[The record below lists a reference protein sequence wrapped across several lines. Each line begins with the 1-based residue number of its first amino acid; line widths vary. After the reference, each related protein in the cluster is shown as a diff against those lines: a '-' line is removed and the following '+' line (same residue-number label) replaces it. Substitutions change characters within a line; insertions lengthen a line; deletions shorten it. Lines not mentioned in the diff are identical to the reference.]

1 MPTPLPPEVRDLL
14 TLSLV
19 SGIGPRL
26 TAALLER
33 FGSAG
38 AALRANIAELSAVPY
53 ITSRLAESITQ
64 APARADVAAELERM
78 DRHGVRLI
86 ALGTP
91 EYPPLLANIPDPP
104 YLLYV
109 RGTLTAADANAV
121 ALVGSRG
128 CTDHGRRV
136 AARLSAGLARAGV
149 TVVSGLA
156 RGIDGTAHRA
166 ALEAG
171 GRTLAVLAG
180 GLSRIYP
187 PEHTELAREVEAA
200 GAVLTE
206 TRMEQEPLAGL
217 FPVRNRI
224 ISGLS
229 KVVVLIEAAQKSG
242 ALITARHAAEQG
254 RTVMAVP
261 GPVDAPSSDG
271 THELIRT
278 GAVLCRGVE
287 DVLEELHGVSAM
299 ATAAKKAASAP
310 AAPPAPSGPPPGMD
324 DTQRRIWDTL
334 TEARHLDELV
344 QRLGL
349 GVPQVSG
356 ALLMME
362 MKKVVRRLPGNR
374 YERCGR

>member
-1 MPTPLPPEVRDLL
+1 MTTPLSPEVRDLL

-19 SGIGPRL
+19 PGIGPRL

-33 FGSAG
+33 FGSAA
-38 AALRANIAELSAVPY
+38 AALHASAAQLCEVPY
-53 ITSRLAESITQ
+53 ISPRLAELLTQ
-64 APARADVAAELERM
+64 ALTRSDATAELERL

-91 EYPPLLANIPDPP
+91 EYPPALANIPDPP
-104 YLLYV
+104 HLLYV
-109 RGTLTAADANAV
+109 RGTLTAADAKAV
-121 ALVGSRG
+121 ALVGSRH
-128 CTDHGRRV
+128 CTDYGRRV

-149 TVVSGLA
+149 TVISGLA
-156 RGIDGTAHRA
+156 RGIDGVAHRA
-166 ALEAG
+166 VLQAG

-187 PEHTELAREVEAA
+187 PEHADLAREVEAS

-206 TRMEQEPLAGL
+206 SKMEQEPLAGL

-229 KVVVLIEAAQKSG
+229 RAVVLIEAAQKSG
-242 ALITARHAAEQG
+242 ALITASHAAEQG

-261 GPVDAPSSDG
+261 GPVDAASSGG
-271 THELIRT
+271 THELIRK
-278 GAVLCRGVE
+278 GAILCRGVE
-287 DVLEELHGVSAM
+287 DILEELHGVSAM
-299 ATAAKKAASAP
+299 AGTEKRDASAP
-310 AAPPAPSGPPPGMD
+310 AVPSGPPPGLD
-324 DTQRRIWDTL
+324 DAQRRIWDML
-334 TEARHLDELV
+334 TEACHLDQLV

-349 GVPQVSG
+349 AVPQVSG
-356 ALLMME
+356 ALMMLE

-374 YERCGR
+374 YERC

>member
-1 MPTPLPPEVRDLL
+1 MTISLSADVRDLL
-14 TLSLV
+14 ALSLV
-19 SGIGPRL
+19 AGVGPRL

-33 FGSAG
+33 FGSAS
-38 AALRANIAELSAVPY
+38 AVLRARAAELSSVPY
-53 ITSRLAESITQ
+53 VTPRLAENI
-64 APARADVAAELERM
+64 ARAAANGDVEKELQCM

-86 ALGTP
+86 AQGTS
-91 EYPPLLANIPDPP
+91 EYPPLLTNIFDPP
-104 YLLYV
+104 YILYI
-109 RGTLTAADANAV
+109 RGTLTASDTNAV

-128 CTDHGRRV
+128 CTEHGRRV

-156 RGIDGTAHRA
+156 RGIDGAAHRA

-180 GLSRIYP
+180 GLSCIYP
-187 PEHTELAREVEAA
+187 PEHADLAREVEAS
-200 GAVLTE
+200 GALLAE
-206 TRMEQEPLAGL
+206 TRMEQRSLPGL

-224 ISGLS
+224 ISGVS

-261 GPVDAPSSDG
+261 GSVDEPSSGG
-271 THELIRT
+271 THELIRS

-299 ATAAKKAASAP
+299 ATAAKKAASVP
-310 AAPPAPSGPPPGMD
+310 VAPPPPSRPLPELDEM
-324 DTQRRIWDTL
+324 QRRIWELLAET
-334 TEARHLDELV
+334 RHLDDLV

-349 GVPQVSG
+349 AVPQVAG
-356 ALLMME
+356 ALMMME

-374 YERCGR
+374 YERC